1 MKGLGNHRP
10 ATKEGKQF
18 LVTKHRGIVGF
29 MGVSMFLSICSL
41 AGTHASAS
49 TEKDSAA
56 LKGRCE
62 YNAAPVGG
70 LPGFALCRYVVIT
83 RDGKNS
89 SVVYLDHREQLS
101 VRFDGEFTGDEMTV
115 RRMQASGYD
124 QREAEGKCWFS
135 YRDGRTH
142 WVSCAAK
149 SPAPDHTTYAANF
162 RNRGW

>member
-1 MKGLGNHRP
+1 M
-10 ATKEGKQF
+10 A
-18 LVTKHRGIVGF
+18 KHRGIVGLIAAII
-29 MGVSMFLSICSL
+29 FLPLNSL
-41 AGTHASAS
+41 DGASAS
-49 TEKDSAA
+49 ASAQKGSTT

-89 SVVYLDHREQLS
+89 SIVYLNRREQMS
-101 VRFDGEFTGDEMTV
+101 VRFDGEFIGDELVV
-115 RRMQASGYD
+115 RRMQARGYD
-124 QREAEGKCWFS
+124 QREAEGKCWFK
-135 YRDGRTH
+135 YRNGGIQ